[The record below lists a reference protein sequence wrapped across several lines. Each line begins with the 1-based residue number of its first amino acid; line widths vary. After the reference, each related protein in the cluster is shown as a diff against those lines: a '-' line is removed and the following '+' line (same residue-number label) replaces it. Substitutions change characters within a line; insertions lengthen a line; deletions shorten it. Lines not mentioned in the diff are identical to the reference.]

1 MLRPLPKPG
10 CEGIGVKSV
19 GFPSA
24 TQQGASHGVPPIGH
38 TSRSSA
44 ALLTKRPPDVLKAAA
59 PAALIA
65 VVRALDDLAW
75 LADDTGKILFTNAA
89 FAGTQQPARLDA
101 LYGPLTTQDAR
112 DAIEAA
118 LTNRQPLRL
127 ELDLL
132 RRDGVPFRAELRL
145 DPIEAEGATWFLG
158 LLKDLTDRRAAAAV
172 VARARDVIEAVAH
185 GVPGVVY
192 QFVIDARGRRYY
204 SFISE
209 GCARVFGFEASELTA
224 GGADRILAA
233 VPAQDREALHRSIE
247 QSRQALEPWRH
258 DFRCIV
264 HGEQRWIRG
273 ASLPTRLAS
282 GDTVWNGMLIDVT
295 DEVIA
300 KAAAVEAL
308 QRAETA
314 SRTKSEFL
322 AAASHELRTPL
333 NAVIGFAEVLQGELY
348 GPLGDPRYRDHAG
361 DILNGGRQLLDMV
374 NSVLEFARIEAAG
387 LQLDEAE
394 IAPRALIEPCVA
406 AANDKIGSRT
416 LSVVTQIAPTLPRLI
431 VDRQKMRRVL
441 NHLLSN
447 AVKFTPDG
455 GTIRVEVDREADGG
469 MLLVITDSGIGIA
482 PEDLRRA
489 FEPFAQVDGALSRRY
504 EGLGLG
510 LPLARAIVEAHGGRL
525 ALDPAAGGGTRA
537 WIRLPADRVQQV

>member
-1 MLRPLPKPG
+1 M
-10 CEGIGVKSV
+10 
-19 GFPSA
+19 
-24 TQQGASHGVPPIGH
+24 PPIGH

-44 ALLTKRPPDVLKAAA
+44 ALVPKRPSDLNQVVAA
-59 PAALIA
+59 PAALAA
-65 VVRALDDLAW
+65 VVRALDDMAW
-75 LADDTGKILFTNAA
+75 LADPTGTILITNAA
-89 FAGTQQPARLDA
+89 FAGVAQTGRLDA

-112 DAIEAA
+112 DAIDGAVMG
-118 LTNRQPLRL
+118 RQPLRL

-132 RRDGVPFRAELRL
+132 RDGVPFRAELRL
-145 DPIEAEGATWFLG
+145 DPIEAQGAVWILG

-209 GCARVFGFEASELTA
+209 GCARVFGFEPSELTA
-224 GGADRILAA
+224 GGTDRILAA

-247 QSRQALEPWRH
+247 QSRQTLEPWHH
-258 DFRCIV
+258 DFRCQV
-264 HGEQRWIRG
+264 HGERRWIRG

-300 KAAAVEAL
+300 KAAAIEAL
-308 QRAETA
+308 ERAEAA

-322 AAASHELRTPL
+322 AAVSHELRTPL

-348 GPLGDPRYRDHAG
+348 GALGDRRYHGHAG

-374 NSVLEFARIEAAG
+374 NSVLEFAQIEAAG
-387 LQLDEAE
+387 LQLDETE
-394 IAPRALIEPCVA
+394 ISPRTLIEPCVA
-406 AANDKIGSRT
+406 ALADKIGKRDLT
-416 LSVVTQIAPTLPRLI
+416 IVADIDPLLPRLI
-431 VDRQKMRRVL
+431 VDRQQMRRVL
-441 NHLLSN
+441 SHLLSN

-455 GTIRVEVDREADGG
+455 GSIRIETEQEPDGG
-469 MLLVITDSGIGIA
+469 FVLVVTDSGIGIA

-489 FEPFAQVDGALSRRY
+489 FEPFGQVDGALSRRY

-525 ALDPAAGGGTRA
+525 ALDPAPGGGTRA
-537 WIRLPADRVQQV
+537 WIRLPAHRCQAISTAS

>member
-1 MLRPLPKPG
+1 MPKA
-10 CEGIGVKSV
+10 SD
-19 GFPSA
+19 FPDA
-24 TQQGASHGVPPIGH
+24 TQPGASRGVPPIGH

-44 ALLTKRPPDVLKAAA
+44 ALTTERQPDVPKVAAV

-65 VVRALDDLAW
+65 VVRTLDDMAW
-75 LADDTGKILFTNAA
+75 LADGTGTIHFANAA
-89 FAGTQQPARLDA
+89 FAGAHRTGRLDA

-112 DAIEAA
+112 DAVDAA
-118 LTNRQPLRL
+118 LKDRQPLRL

-209 GCARVFGFEASELTA
+209 GCARVFGFEASEVTA

-233 VPAQDREALHRSIE
+233 VPAEDREALHRSIE
-247 QSRQALEPWRH
+247 LSRQTLEPWRH
-258 DFRCIV
+258 VFRCQV
-264 HGEQRWIRG
+264 HGERRWIRG

-300 KAAAVEAL
+300 KAAAVDAL
-308 QRAETA
+308 ERAEAA

-322 AAASHELRTPL
+322 AAVSHELRTPL
-333 NAVIGFAEVLQGELY
+333 NVVIGFAEVLQGELY
-348 GPLGDPRYRDHAG
+348 GPLGDRRYHGHAA

-374 NSVLEFARIEAAG
+374 NSVLEFAQIESAG

-394 IAPRALIEPCVA
+394 ISPRALIEPCVA
-406 AANDKIGSRT
+406 ALADKIAGRDLTIGSR
-416 LSVVTQIAPTLPRLI
+416 IDPDLPRLI
-431 VDRQKMRRVL
+431 VDRQQMRRVL
-441 NHLLSN
+441 SHLLSN

-455 GTIRVEVDREADGG
+455 GSIRIETNDEADGG
-469 MLLVITDSGIGIA
+469 LSLVVTDTGIGIA

-489 FEPFAQVDGALSRRY
+489 FEPFAQIDAALSRRY

-510 LPLARAIVEAHGGRL
+510 LPLAHAIVEAHGGRL

-537 WIRLPADRVQQV
+537 WIRLPPGRVQRG

>member
-1 MLRPLPKPG
+1 VTER
-10 CEGIGVKSV
+10 
-19 GFPSA
+19 
-24 TQQGASHGVPPIGH
+24 H
-38 TSRSSA
+38 
-44 ALLTKRPPDVLKAAA
+44 PDDPKAAA
-59 PAALIA
+59 APVALIA
-65 VVRALDDLAW
+65 VVRALDATAW
-75 LADDTGKILFTNAA
+75 LADAAGTILFANAA
-89 FAGTQQPARLDA
+89 FTAVHHAGRLDA

-112 DAIEAA
+112 DAIDATLLA
-118 LTNRQPLRL
+118 RQPLRL

-132 RRDGVPFRAELRL
+132 RRDGSPFRAELRL
-145 DPIEAEGATWFLG
+145 DPIETDGAIWFLG
-158 LLKDLTDRRAAAAV
+158 LLKDLTHRRAAAAV

-192 QFVIDARGRRYY
+192 QFVIDARGRRRY

-209 GCARVFGFEASELTA
+209 GCARVFGFEASEVTA

-233 VPAQDREALHRSIE
+233 VPVQDREALHRSIE
-247 QSRQALEPWRH
+247 LSRQTLAPWRH
-258 DFRCIV
+258 VFRCQV
-264 HGEQRWIRG
+264 HGENRWIRG

-308 QRAETA
+308 ERAEA
-314 SRTKSEFL
+314 ANRTKSEFL
-322 AAASHELRTPL
+322 AAVSHELRTPL
-333 NAVIGFAEVLQGELY
+333 NAVIGFAEVLQDEPY
-348 GPLGDPRYRDHAG
+348 GSLGDPRYRDHAG

-374 NSVLEFARIEAAG
+374 NSVLEFAQIESGG

-394 IAPRALIEPCVA
+394 ISPRALIEPCLA
-406 AANDKIGSRT
+406 SLADKIGGRDLAIVS
-416 LSVVTQIAPTLPRLI
+416 QIGPDLPRLI
-431 VDRQKMRRVL
+431 VDRQQMRRVL
-441 NHLLSN
+441 SHLLSN

-455 GTIRVEVDREADGG
+455 GRISIETEDEADGG
-469 MLLVITDSGIGIA
+469 LLLVVTDTGIGIA

-510 LPLARAIVEAHGGRL
+510 LPLARAIVKTHGGLL
-525 ALDPAAGGGTRA
+525 ALDPAVGGGTRA
-537 WIRLPADRVQQV
+537 WIRLPADRVQRT

>member
-1 MLRPLPKPG
+1 MARV
-10 CEGIGVKSV
+10 IGR
-19 GFPSA
+19 
-24 TQQGASHGVPPIGH
+24 H
-38 TSRSSA
+38 
-44 ALLTKRPPDVLKAAA
+44 PDESKAAA
-59 PAALIA
+59 VPVALSAI
-65 VVRALDDLAW
+65 VRALDDMAW
-75 LADDTGKILFTNAA
+75 LADDDGTIRVTNAA
-89 FAGTQQPARLDA
+89 FAAVHEADRFDA
-101 LYGPLTTQDAR
+101 LYGALTTADAR

-118 LTNRQPLRL
+118 LLNRQPLRL
-127 ELDLL
+127 ELDLA
-132 RRDGVPFRAELRL
+132 RRDGGAFRAELRL
-145 DPIEAEGATWFLG
+145 DPIEADGAVWFLG

-172 VARARDVIEAVAH
+172 VARAHDVIEAVAH

-192 QFVIDARGRRYY
+192 QFVIDARGRRRY

-209 GCARVFGFEASELTA
+209 GCARVFGFEASEVTA

-247 QSRQALEPWRH
+247 HSRQTLEPWRH
-258 DFRCIV
+258 VFRCQV
-264 HGEQRWIRG
+264 HGAARWIRG
-273 ASLPTRLAS
+273 ASLPTRLAG

-308 QRAETA
+308 ERAETA

-322 AAASHELRTPL
+322 AAVSHELRTPL
-333 NAVIGFAEVLQGELY
+333 NAVIGFAEVLQGALY

-374 NSVLEFARIEAAG
+374 NSVLEFAQIESGG

-394 IAPRALIEPCVA
+394 ISPRALIAPCLAVLA
-406 AANDKIGSRT
+406 DKIGGRDLVIVSRID
-416 LSVVTQIAPTLPRLI
+416 SGLPRLI
-431 VDRQKMRRVL
+431 VDRQQMRRVL

-447 AVKFTPDG
+447 AIKFTPDG
-455 GTIRVEVDREADGG
+455 GRVSIDVEDEGDGG
-469 MLLVITDSGIGIA
+469 LLLAVSDTGIGIA

-537 WIRLPADRVQQV
+537 WIRLPADRVQRS

>member
-1 MLRPLPKPG
+1 M
-10 CEGIGVKSV
+10 V
-19 GFPSA
+19 
-24 TQQGASHGVPPIGH
+24 Q
-38 TSRSSA
+38 
-44 ALLTKRPPDVLKAAA
+44 
-59 PAALIA
+59 
-65 VVRALDDLAW
+65 ALDDMVW
-75 LADDTGKILFTNAA
+75 LADDSGATIAA
-89 FAGTQQPARLDA
+89 NSAFNAGTQHAAIEHDIARLDA
-101 LYGPLTTQDAR
+101 LYGPLTSQDAR
-112 DAIEAA
+112 AAIAA
-118 LTNRQPLRL
+118 AFSKHRTLRL
-127 ELDLL
+127 ELDLA

-145 DPIEAEGATWFLG
+145 DPIEAEGSVWFLG
-158 LLKDLTDRRAAAAV
+158 VVKDLTDRRAAAAV

-192 QFVIDARGRRYY
+192 QFVIDARGRRRY

-209 GCARVFGFEASELTA
+209 GCARVFGFEASEVTA

-247 QSRQALEPWRH
+247 LSRETLEPWRH
-258 DFRCIV
+258 DFRCQV
-264 HGEQRWIRG
+264 HGESRWIRG

-308 QRAETA
+308 ERAEAA

-322 AAASHELRTPL
+322 AAVSHELRTPL

-348 GPLGDPRYRDHAG
+348 GALGDPRYRGHAG
-361 DILNGGRQLLDMV
+361 DILDGGRQVLDMV
-374 NSVLEFARIEAAG
+374 NAVLEYAQIETAG
-387 LQLDEAE
+387 LQLDEVE
-394 IAPRALIEPCVA
+394 IAPHSLVQPCIA
-406 AANDKIGSRT
+406 GLTERIGRRRLVLHSG
-416 LSVVTQIAPTLPRLI
+416 IGPDLPRLI
-431 VDRQKMRRVL
+431 VDRQQMRRVL

-455 GTIRVEVDREADGG
+455 GSVSLTAEPESDGG
-469 MLLVITDSGIGIA
+469 LLLVITDTGIGIA

-489 FEPFAQVDGALSRRY
+489 FEPFAQIDGALSRRY

-510 LPLARAIVEAHGGRL
+510 LPLARAIVEAHEGRL
-525 ALDPAAGGGTRA
+525 ALDPAPGGGTRA
-537 WIRLPADRVQQV
+537 WIRLPPHRVQRQ